1 MGWQILTRLNA
12 RLGES
17 LADFQVSAALLNGL
31 TASMSRAADVLR
43 SDPRSGQRNRRVAV
57 VAFTTL
63 AVLGLSGCSLPSG
76 RTDQTLE
83 EGAVQTQ
90 QEVIS
95 LISNVPAEWLQ
106 SSADDV
112 PVNDYSYCGSVMDAG
127 PNGSARWSYGL
138 GFDLVRPMSNAE
150 LLTLLAP
157 SGDEWVLR
165 PRTSSGDADDT
176 SINDRV
182 YDSSDMIVTL
192 YLGGES
198 SKRPRIGVTAT
209 TKCIRI
215 GETGPG
221 TFPTPIPT
229 SIPKPAPK
237 P

>member
-1 MGWQILTRLNA
+1 MLHVKESCSNGATTGA
-12 RLGES
+12 RCH
-17 LADFQVSAALLNGL
+17 
-31 TASMSRAADVLR
+31 DV
-43 SDPRSGQRNRRVAV
+43 A
-57 VAFTTL
+57 
-63 AVLGLSGCSLPSG
+63 
-76 RTDQTLE
+76 
-83 EGAVQTQ
+83 EGATT
-90 QEVIS
+90 
-95 LISNVPAEWLQ
+95 
-106 SSADDV
+106 
-112 PVNDYSYCGSVMDAG
+112 
-127 PNGSARWSYGL
+127 
-138 GFDLVRPMSNAE
+138 FDLVRPMSTAE